1 MNEII
6 KKINE
11 QQRKSEEEKAKQN
24 EEIKRRKKLKEE
36 NDKKRNIK
44 EQKEKELKLKDEIL
58 IKKSKEELKN
68 NNKKG
73 KEKDEKALKEEEERL
88 RSEKRMKFM
97 EQMKEKQRK
106 EQEEKEKKKK
116 EDENIRIEK
125 LKKNYEIYLD
135 KKTKEEEGEK
145 KKEQEIKKQLE
156 AENNLKSQQ
165 KTKNFEKS
173 ERIRLENEFKKKEE
187 EKLKILKEEKR
198 KEEEAKIRY
207 DIFQKKEK
215 EKEEEKKKKEQE
227 IKQLKEEEFNRIQKA
242 EQERIQ
248 KEEEKNKKEQEEIR
262 ILREERRK
270 QAEEE
275 EKRIK
280 EQRERK
286 IEEDRKLF
294 LEQQEKAINAF
305 KNYSENKNLKLLN
318 NSNIKKIYGEKS
330 KELTN
335 DKILHM
341 LDRKINNC
349 EINEKLNLKITLKKP
364 KKEYLYEAEIYD
376 DENKLISKTEQKSE
390 NDEITLID
398 NSEIF
403 HKFTKTQS
411 ITLVL
416 IKHINSLEQI
426 RTVKLLNLNKIISNN
441 NNENFEENV
450 DNFKDN
456 ELINV
461 AINIPKEKENDKIIE
476 LNFNTEENG
485 DNDYNIFYS
494 IQKNDNILFKSPVCK
509 ASYLKKSD
517 KIKLKDLEPE
527 FEISFYNEEYEE
539 KKIKIKTEDLKNGVI
554 ENIDLINSNNLKVK
568 ITSEEKESNN
578 FIKLLKKGLN
588 LDLSIA
594 IDFTGSNGD
603 PNFENSLHYINNG
616 FINNYEKA
624 IRENIKIISMYNK
637 SDKYDVYGFGADL
650 DGEFKAI
657 FNLNRTDS
665 PSVQGIEN
673 VIRKYKETVNSV
685 YFSGGT
691 YFAPIIKEIKRK
703 VELNHNN
710 NFNYHILL
718 IISDGYIHD
727 IQETI
732 NSIIEA
738 SKYPISFIII
748 GVGADVNYDM
758 KVLNGENGKLVSS
771 SGELL
776 NKDNVQY
783 VHFNDYADDLNKL
796 TEAVLKYIPDQIS
809 DYYKDKI

>member
-58 IKKSKEELKN
+58 IKKSKEELKS

-73 KEKDEKALKEEEERL
+73 KEKDEKALKEEEEMRL
-88 RSEKRMKFM
+88 RSEKRMKYM
-97 EQMKEKQRK
+97 EQMLEKQRK

-125 LKKNYEIYLD
+125 LKKNHEIYLD
-135 KKTKEEEGEK
+135 KITKE
-145 KKEQEIKKQLE
+145 
-156 AENNLKSQQ
+156 
-165 KTKNFEKS
+165 
-173 ERIRLENEFKKKEE
+173 
-187 EKLKILKEEKR
+187 
-198 KEEEAKIRY
+198 
-207 DIFQKKEK
+207 
-215 EKEEEKKKKEQE
+215 EEEKKKKEQE
-227 IKQLKEEEFNRIQKA
+227 IKQLKEEEYNRIQKA
-242 EQERIQ
+242 DKERIQ